1 MTAITHAETIA
12 QNPRA
17 SSRSEDRIGTSDSFG
32 ESDMAIG
39 LPGFGRRFYVV
50 GSVAL
55 SVTILASG
63 SIFASRPL
71 AGSGEVRQIFSKEL
85 PNVPG
90 KALTAV
96 QVDTLQVEHRSR
108 IMIAALCWPT

>member
-1 MTAITHAETIA
+1 
-12 QNPRA
+12 
-17 SSRSEDRIGTSDSFG
+17 
-32 ESDMAIG
+32 MAIG

-71 AGSGEVRQIFSKEL
+71 AGSGEEVREIFSKEL

-96 QVDTLQVEHRSR
+96 QVDYVSITPAKPSK
-108 IMIAALCWPT
+108 ISALTT